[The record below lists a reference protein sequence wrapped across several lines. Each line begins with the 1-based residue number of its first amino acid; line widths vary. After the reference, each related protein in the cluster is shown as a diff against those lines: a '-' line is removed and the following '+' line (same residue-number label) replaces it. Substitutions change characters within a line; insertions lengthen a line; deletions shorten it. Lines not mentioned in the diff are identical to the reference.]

1 LQAAV
6 PCTATAQADKGA
18 TCSVI
23 TRANA
28 LVPGIV
34 TGGTRAIWELGA
46 VALYDGGTDGY
57 AATTSDNQL
66 FARQGLFAP

>member
-1 LQAAV
+1 
-6 PCTATAQADKGA
+6 
-18 TCSVI
+18 VI